1 MNSTVVDRPDRSRF
15 EIHVDGKPAGLAVY
29 RFNSGTI
36 TFLHTEIDDAHEG
49 QGLGGTLVREAL
61 DTARAR
67 GLAVL
72 PECPFVRGWI
82 QRHDDYADL
91 VPADQRERFGL

>member
-1 MNSTVVDRPDRSRF
+1 MTRAVIDVPEKSRF

-29 RFNSGTI
+29 QLHDGTI
-36 TFLHTEIDDAHEG
+36 TFLHTEIDDAYEG

-91 VPADQRERFGL
+91 VPADQQARLGI

>member
-1 MNSTVVDRPDRSRF
+1 MTSIVVDQPDRSRF
-15 EIHVDGKPAGLAVY
+15 EIHVDGEPVGLVAY
-29 RFNSGTI
+29 RLHDGTI
-36 TFLHTEIDDAHEG
+36 TFLHTEIDDTYEG

-61 DTARAR
+61 DAARAR

-82 QRHDDYADL
+82 QRHDDYVDL
-91 VPADQRERFGL
+91 VPADQRARFGI